1 MKIIQQQTNHFGF
14 VYVENLY
21 TKKELHSIKNELQNI
36 NYIFDSVSEVQEQ
49 RTRMSGKYEDYS
61 PKMTGNGMMLDAVY
75 SQRDFSSILTF
86 SRKIFDNPIVEKF
99 EETHPSNVAYSR
111 VNKDLTVLN
120 RYSYGHQYGTH
131 YDLSSFS
138 ALTFFS
144 LSEKEMLGG
153 ELIFTDYD
161 ISFKFV
167 DNFCVIFPSWVQH
180 HATKVESKDVF
191 RYSLAQFG
199 IIDYSVN
206 STPFV

>member
-1 MKIIQQQTNHFGF
+1 MKIIQQQTKHFGY

-21 TKKELHSIKNELQNI
+21 TKTELHSIKNELQNI
-36 NYIFDSVSEVQEQ
+36 NYIFDSVPAIQEQ
-49 RTRMSGKYEDYS
+49 RNKNSAKYKDGS
-61 PKMTGNGMMLDAVY
+61 LKMTGNGMVLDAVY

-86 SRKIFDNPIVEKF
+86 SRKIFDKPIVEKF

-120 RYSYGHQYGTH
+120 RYSYGHQYGAH
-131 YDLSSFS
+131 FDLASFS
-138 ALTFFS
+138 AITFFS
-144 LSEKEMLGG
+144 LSENEMIGG

-191 RYSLAQFG
+191 RYSLSQFG
-199 IIDYSVN
+199 VIDYQ
-206 STPFV
+206 T